1 MHYLLFLSAIWQYF
15 SQNFLQ
21 YFSRRVAQTRV
32 SALRKKI
39 GFGSTDTPV
48 CASSATIIYGFVAL
62 CLACL
67 LTSCV
72 TNSQYTFD
80 IVINKTLVDSAK
92 QVIVRYSTDTFQDS
106 IVVAP
111 VVSGSVISSRN
122 LAFERVRSNY
132 LDYPLGIPIPSF
144 PLSSPQL
151 LLEEFNI
158 PAGNSK
164 EATLYLGERVRSLEV
179 RIDGMMTYQANYVR
193 EPERRKDWYS
203 IDYVP
208 KKSATRYWDSKLFLG
223 FSDVSTQIMLA
234 NETTSTFRVE
244 YSAIHPVRG
253 AFDSSF
259 TLSPRQSAMLLQFNT
274 DVDSGDKNF
283 IQDMHRYITLLQVF
297 NTSTNEKI
305 IERSRATTPFG
316 SGEWQYFYRPP
327 PYQTAQYLR
336 AIRRSDKQ

>member
-1 MHYLLFLSAIWQYF
+1 MQFLLFFRPLVLP
-15 SQNFLQ
+15 SQKAL
-21 YFSRRVAQTRV
+21 RV
-32 SALRKKI
+32 SCFLVS
-39 GFGSTDTPV
+39 FWLVS
-48 CASSATIIYGFVAL
+48 F
-62 CLACL
+62 L

-80 IVINKTLVDSAK
+80 IILNKALVDSAK

-111 VVSGSVISSRN
+111 IVSGSVISSRN
-122 LAFERVRSNY
+122 LAFERIRGNY
-132 LDYPLGIPIPSF
+132 SYYPPGIPLPNASTTA
-144 PLSSPQL
+144 PQL

-158 PAGNSK
+158 PAGSSK
-164 EATLYLGERVRSLEV
+164 EATLYLGERVRSVEV
-179 RIDGMMTYQANYVR
+179 RIDGMTTYQANYVR

-203 IDYVP
+203 VDYVP

-223 FSDVSTQIMLA
+223 FSDVSTHIMLA

-259 TLSPRQSAMLLQFNT
+259 TLSPRQRAMLLQFNT
-274 DVDSGDKNF
+274 DVASADKNF
-283 IQDMHRYITLLQVF
+283 IQDMHRYITSLRVF
-297 NTSTNEKI
+297 TTSTNEKI

-316 SGEWQYFYRPP
+316 SGEWQYFYLPP
-327 PYQTAQYLR
+327 PRQSAQY
-336 AIRRSDKQ
+336 IRTIWRSDKH